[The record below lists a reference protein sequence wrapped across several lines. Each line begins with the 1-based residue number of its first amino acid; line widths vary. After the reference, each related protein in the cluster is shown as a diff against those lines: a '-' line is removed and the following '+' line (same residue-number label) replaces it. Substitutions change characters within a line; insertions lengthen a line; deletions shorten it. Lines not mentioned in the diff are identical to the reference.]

1 MILLI
6 IKLLIIKTELMVMFL
21 SDDNKSKILNT
32 ALELFSKKGL
42 GESTVDE
49 IVKESGL
56 SKGTFYYYFKG
67 KNQLFLELLETGVDY
82 LIKKMVH
89 RISSHEGFHK
99 IKELV
104 DSQVD
109 LFVEYPHFYKLM
121 MSEVW
126 RLEEIWH
133 EEVQRIRGRYVSFI
147 EEMLIWGQEK
157 QYIRQDIEI
166 ELMGPALF
174 GLIGN
179 VAMHQLMKE
188 KTCNK
193 DHIKR
198 AVYSTFFNGILT
210 KPNV

>member
-1 MILLI
+1 MNLNGGDNNQKM
-6 IKLLIIKTELMVMFL
+6 KLEMMFL
-21 SDDNKSKILNT
+21 SDDNKTKILNT

-67 KNQLFLELLETGVDY
+67 KNQLFLELLETGVDF
-82 LIKKMVH
+82 LIEKMNN
-89 RISSHEGFHK
+89 RISGQEGFHK
-99 IKELV
+99 IKEV
-104 DSQVD
+104 IDSQVD

-121 MSEVW
+121 ISEVW

-133 EEVQRIRGRYVSFI
+133 EDVQRIRRRYVSFI
-147 EEMLIWGQEK
+147 EEILKWGQEK

-174 GLIGN
+174 GMIGN
-179 VAMHQLMKE
+179 VAMHQLMTE

-198 AVYSTFFNGILT
+198 AVYSAFFNGILT